1 VSASDLEEFPM
12 RRLLSVALFALASP
26 ALAGDTIADQAKAA
40 YEVFAGGLS
49 QQDFLA
55 AHAGDKTFANVAGNW
70 VRLNGPAPKTGIE
83 TYGAD
88 TEKFCKG
95 AAAITLASP
104 NPFVLTV
111 TTNLKGPNFTQQYSL
126 IAGTTFG
133 EHTEPVPYL
142 QALGLGPDKTGDQAD
157 AQRALLLSLTNGT
170 VQIYRPSQDVLVIAR
185 ERGYPIVLTRC
196 PNTASEDAASPGA
209 ALPPA
214 ASSSEAK

>member
-1 VSASDLEEFPM
+1 M
-12 RRLLSVALFALASP
+12 RRVLSVALFALASP

-55 AHAGDKTFANVAGNW
+55 ARAGDKTFANVAGNW

-104 NPFVLTV
+104 NPFMLTV
-111 TTNLKGPNFTQQYSL
+111 TTNLKGSNFTQQYSL

-133 EHTEPVPYL
+133 EHTEPLPYL
-142 QALGLGPDKTGDQAD
+142 QALGLGSDKTGDQAD

-196 PNTASEDAASPGA
+196 PSTASAPSEAVSSSAAP
-209 ALPPA
+209 
-214 ASSSEAK
+214 SSEAH